1 MKNLACLFHF
11 LKKKENQED
20 WIYNKKGLMTAII
33 IDDVLNARA
42 HLKNLL
48 VKHCKQV
55 NILGEATNAES
66 GAALILE
73 YKPELVFL
81 DIQMPKPS
89 GFDMLASLG
98 IYEFDVIFV
107 TGYDQYGIQA
117 VKASAL
123 DYLLKPVKP
132 FELIAAVNKAQG
144 NQKNKQTSRQIANL
158 LDLVQR
164 PHKTDTRIALHSI
177 KGVQFINPYEISRCE
192 ADDNHTN
199 VFLEDG
205 RKIISTNVLRFHEEL
220 LTDFGFIRP
229 HHSYLVN
236 IKKIKGFAKGSVVH
250 ELRMNDDFLVPV
262 STRKVK
268 EVREA
273 LI

>member
-1 MKNLACLFHF
+1 MK
-11 LKKKENQED
+11 
-20 WIYNKKGLMTAII
+20 AII
-33 IDDVLNARA
+33 VDDEQKVRA

-48 VKHCKQV
+48 AKYCKQV
-55 NILGEATNAES
+55 ELLGEASSAES

-73 YKPELVFL
+73 SKPELVFL
-81 DIQMPKPS
+81 DIQMPKRS

-107 TGYDQYGIQA
+107 TGYDHYGIQA

-132 FELIAAVNKAQG
+132 TELIAAVNKAQG
-144 NQKNKQTSRQIANL
+144 NQKNKQTARQITNL
-158 LDLVQR
+158 LDLVQN
-164 PHKTDTRIALHSI
+164 PHKTDPRIALHSI
-177 KGVQFINPYEISRCE
+177 KGIQFINPYEISRCE
-192 ADDNHTN
+192 ADDNYTN
-199 VFLEDG
+199 VFLKDG

-220 LTDFGFIRP
+220 LADFGFIRP
-229 HHSYLVN
+229 HHSYIVN
-236 IKKIKGFAKGSVVH
+236 VKQIKGFAKGNVVH

>member
-1 MKNLACLFHF
+1 MK
-11 LKKKENQED
+11 
-20 WIYNKKGLMTAII
+20 AII
-33 IDDVLNARA
+33 VDDEQKVRV

-48 VKHCKQV
+48 AKYCKQV
-55 NILGEATNAES
+55 ELLGEASSAES

-73 YKPELVFL
+73 SKPELIFL
-81 DIQMPKPS
+81 DIQMPRGS
-89 GFDMLASLG
+89 GFDLLASLG
-98 IYEFDVIFV
+98 MYEFDVIFV
-107 TGYDQYGIQA
+107 TGFDQYGIQA

-132 FELIAAVNKAQG
+132 NELIAAVNKAQG
-144 NQKNKQTSRQIANL
+144 NQKNKQTVRQITNL
-158 LDLVQR
+158 LDLVQN
-164 PHKTDTRIALHSI
+164 PHKTDPRILLHSI
-177 KGVQFINPYEISRCE
+177 KGIQFINPYEISRCE
-192 ADDNHTN
+192 ADDNYTN
-199 VFLEDG
+199 VFLKDG

-229 HHSYLVN
+229 HHSYIVN
-236 IKKIKGFAKGSVVH
+236 VKQIKGFAKGNVVH

-262 STRKVK
+262 SSRKVK

>member
-1 MKNLACLFHF
+1 
-11 LKKKENQED
+11 
-20 WIYNKKGLMTAII
+20 MTAII
-33 IDDVLNARA
+33 IDDVQKARA
-42 HLKNLL
+42 HLKTLL
-48 VKHCKQV
+48 VKHCKHV
-55 NILGEATNAES
+55 KILGEASNAES

-81 DIQMPKPS
+81 DIQMPKQS

-117 VKASAL
+117 LKASAL
-123 DYLLKPVKP
+123 DYLLKPVKHT
-132 FELIAAVNKAQG
+132 ELIAAVNKAQG
-144 NQKNKQTSRQIANL
+144 YQNNKQTASQIANL
-158 LDLVQR
+158 LDLIQN
-164 PHKTDTRIALHSI
+164 PHKTDPRIALHSI
-177 KGVQFINPYEISRCE
+177 KGIQFINPYEISHCE
-192 ADDNHTN
+192 ADDNYTN

-220 LTDFGFIRP
+220 LADFGFIRP
-229 HHSYLVN
+229 HHSYIVN
-236 IKKIKGFAKGSVVH
+236 VKQIKGFAKGSVVH

-262 STRKVK
+262 SSRKVK
-268 EVREA
+268 EIREA

>member
-1 MKNLACLFHF
+1 MK
-11 LKKKENQED
+11 
-20 WIYNKKGLMTAII
+20 AII
-33 IDDVLNARA
+33 VDDEQKVRVY
-42 HLKNLL
+42 LKNLL
-48 VKHCKQV
+48 AKYCKQV
-55 NILGEATNAES
+55 ELLGEASNAKS
-66 GAALILE
+66 GAVLIQE
-73 YKPELVFL
+73 SKPELVFL
-81 DIQMPKPS
+81 DIQMPKQS

-117 VKASAL
+117 LKASAL
-123 DYLLKPVKP
+123 DYLLKPVNHT
-132 FELIAAVNKAQG
+132 ELIAAVNKAQG
-144 NQKNKQTSRQIANL
+144 NQRNKQTAKQIENL
-158 LDLVQR
+158 LDLIQN
-164 PHKTDTRIALHSI
+164 PHKTDPRIALHSI
-177 KGVQFINPYEISRCE
+177 KGIQFINPYEISRCE

-199 VFLEDG
+199 VFLKDG

-220 LTDFGFIRP
+220 LADFGFIRP
-229 HHSYLVN
+229 HHSYIVN
-236 IKKIKGFAKGSVVH
+236 IKQIKGFAKGSVVQ

>member
-1 MKNLACLFHF
+1 
-11 LKKKENQED
+11 
-20 WIYNKKGLMTAII
+20 
-33 IDDVLNARA
+33 
-42 HLKNLL
+42 L

-55 NILGEATNAES
+55 EVLGEASNAES
-66 GAALILE
+66 GAILILE
-73 YKPELVFL
+73 LKPDLVFL
-81 DIQMPKPS
+81 DIQMPKRS

-98 IYEFDVIFV
+98 VYEFDVIFV

-132 FELIAAVNKAQG
+132 TELIDAVNKAQG
-144 NQKNKQTSRQIANL
+144 NQKNKQTARQISNL
-158 LDLVQR
+158 LDLVHK
-164 PHKTDTRIALHSI
+164 PHKTDPRIALHSI
-177 KGVQFINPYEISRCE
+177 KGIQFINPYEISRCE
-192 ADDNHTN
+192 ADDNYTN
-199 VFLEDG
+199 VFLKDG

-220 LTDFGFIRP
+220 LGDFGFIRP
-229 HHSYLVN
+229 HHSYIVN
-236 IKKIKGFAKGSVVH
+236 VKQIKGFAKGNVVH

-262 STRKVK
+262 SSRKVK